1 MSCPIC
7 GENEKGIGK
16 HRCKESKLRA
26 IDSARDKR
34 DPDSVLERRK
44 PAGQR
49 IDEGY
54 LMLSLGED
62 DYEDDDE

>member
-7 GENEKGIGK
+7 GENEKGIEK

-26 IDSARDKR
+26 IDLARDKR

-49 IDEGY
+49 ESTKAI
-54 LMLSLGED
+54 
-62 DYEDDDE
+62 